1 MEELNVSV
9 MTDEEAMLI
18 KERELLL
25 SAKQY
30 RLAQLSQDLIQAYVG
45 EIVPNLEQRK
55 QEFISLH
62 NELRVLEGK
71 KPREVEEIL

>member
-1 MEELNVSV
+1 MNELNVSV
-9 MTDEEAMLI
+9 LTDEEIMLV

-45 EIVPNLEQRK
+45 EIVPNLVERK
-55 QEFISLH
+55 AEFIALH

-71 KPREVEEIL
+71 EPREVEEIL